1 MYNNIDTPLKY
12 RIKAICKHI
21 GKDKNSGHYII
32 YGLVNVILKRRRIK
46 N

>member
-1 MYNNIDTPLKY
+1 MYNYIDTPLKY

-32 YGLVNVILKRRRIK
+32 YGLRGDQVFFYK
-46 N
+46 